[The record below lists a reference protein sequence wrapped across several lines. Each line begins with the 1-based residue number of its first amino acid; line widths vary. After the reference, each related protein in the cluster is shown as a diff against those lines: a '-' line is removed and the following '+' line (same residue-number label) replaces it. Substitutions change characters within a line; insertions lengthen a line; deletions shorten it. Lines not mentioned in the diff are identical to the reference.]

1 MTPVLAASLLI
12 LIVTLGY
19 AAVCAVSP
27 FGNCRK
33 CRGWGF
39 QMKTDRKGRAKRG
52 KDCRRCQAT
61 GKRIR
66 TGRHLYHLWRR
77 TYDRG
82 TTNQPIPPATSST
95 PFVRNQGD
103 RP

>member
-1 MTPVLAASLLI
+1 MTLVLAASLLI
-12 LIVTLGY
+12 LVVTFGY
-19 AAVCAVSP
+19 AALCAVSP

-39 QMKTDRKGRAKRG
+39 AMKTDRKGRAKRG
-52 KDCRRCQAT
+52 KDCRRCKAT

-66 TGRHLYHLWRR
+66 TGRHLYNLWCR

-82 TTNQPIPPATSST
+82 TTDQVAAPAR
-95 PFVRNQGD
+95 PFARQGD